1 VTAASSKQAS
11 AGQSGESI
19 PILGSPPNTNGARK
33 DRAPQK
39 YTEKRESIEEKLS
52 KISELPQRM
61 EIGSGQ
67 IQDIAMSRTQDLE
80 EDRDIVLEE
89 EQSGSSLFATT
100 ANYVNSIIGSGM
112 IGIPFA
118 LKEAGFGLGLILLVV
133 VGVLTDYSLRLMV
146 RAGTL
151 SGTTS
156 YQGIMEASFGK
167 PGFVILS
174 VIQFIYPFTAMVSY
188 NIICGD
194 TLTKLLGAFTSSDPT
209 EAKSRMANSVL
220 ASRPFIIIVSTVL
233 VTLPLSLYRDI
244 TKLAKASLLAIV
256 FILLIL
262 VSITIRLFTL
272 GPIIPASEDAWAFS
286 HSGIPKAI
294 GIMAFAYMCHHNT
307 FLLYSAMKEKTEVSW
322 TKATHISVSISC
334 LVIMVCAVAGY
345 LTFTG
350 FTQGDLL
357 ENYCWDDTLMN
368 LSRLLFC
375 FVILLTFP
383 IECFVCREVISNI
396 LWKDSKT
403 TGWFRHICMTVGLV
417 MSTCLVSMSTDC
429 LGIVLELNGILAA
442 VPLAFIFPS
451 LCYLKLQSKPW
462 LGWSQAPALSMAGF
476 GILVA
481 TCGLGLLI
489 QQGVPS
495 CSHGANPCY
504 SVNSTWMYN
513 TTILR

>member
-1 VTAASSKQAS
+1 MAM
-11 AGQSGESI
+11 
-19 PILGSPPNTNGARK
+19 NG
-33 DRAPQK
+33 P
-39 YTEKRESIEEKLS
+39 
-52 KISELPQRM
+52 
-61 EIGSGQ
+61 
-67 IQDIAMSRTQDLE
+67 E
-80 EDRDIVLEE
+80 EDRNLVPDQEE
-89 EQSGSSLFATT
+89 GGSSLLATT

-133 VGVLTDYSLRLMV
+133 VGILTDYSLRLMV

-151 SGTTS
+151 SGTSS
-156 YQGIMEASFGK
+156 YQGIMEASFGM
-167 PGFVILS
+167 PGYVILS
-174 VIQFIYPFTAMVSY
+174 TIQFIYPFIAMVSY

-194 TLTKLLGAFTSSDPT
+194 TLTKLLGAFSSSDPAAARARLAT
-209 EAKSRMANSVL
+209 SVL
-220 ASRPFIIIVSTVL
+220 ASRPFIIIVSTLL

-256 FILLIL
+256 FIVFILI
-262 VSITIRLFTL
+262 SITIRLFTL
-272 GPIIPASEDAWAFS
+272 GPSIPASPDAWAFT

-307 FLLYSAMKEKTEVSW
+307 FLLYSAMKERTEVAW

-334 LVIMVCAVAGY
+334 LVIMICAVAGY
-345 LTFTG
+345 ITFTG

-368 LSRLLFC
+368 ISRLLFC
-375 FVILLTFP
+375 FVILLTYP
-383 IECFVCREVISNI
+383 IECFVCREVLSNI
-396 LWKDSKT
+396 IWKDSKNS
-403 TGWFRHICMTVGLV
+403 GWFRHFSVTLGLV
-417 MSTCLVSMSTDC
+417 MSSCLVSMSTDC

-442 VPLAFIFPS
+442 VPLAFILPP

-462 LGWSQAPALSMAGF
+462 LGWSQAPALAMAGF

-489 QQGVPS
+489 LQGVPS

-504 SVNSTWMYN
+504 SRNSTFVYN